1 MRRLAIILIIR
12 VGACIV
18 FSALAGAAGSIN
30 FEEVMRLARQ
40 NPKLLSE
47 IEEVMRAQKIRPRE
61 ISCEAG
67 RFGHHWKY
75 LGGGRSLPISCII
88 GKRSLGMDGNIEYR
102 VLGRPREGNRRRH
115 GQSEGVCHSA
125 NHQGKEPDL
134 AMEQ

>member
-88 GKRSLGMDGNIEYR
+88 GKRSLGMDGNIEFLDAR
-102 VLGRPREGNRRRH
+102 GKVIVGGMDNPRAFATARTIREKNLTW
-115 GQSEGVCHSA
+115 QWSS
-125 NHQGKEPDL
+125 D
-134 AMEQ
+134 